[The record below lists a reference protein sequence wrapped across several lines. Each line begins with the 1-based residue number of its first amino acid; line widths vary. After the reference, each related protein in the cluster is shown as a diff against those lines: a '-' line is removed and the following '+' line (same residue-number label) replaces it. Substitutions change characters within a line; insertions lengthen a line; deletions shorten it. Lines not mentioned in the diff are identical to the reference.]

1 MLLETAAII
10 VRNFALRQ
18 PYARALIYNK
28 GKAVRL
34 SLSVPR
40 PWNVRAGQ
48 YINLWI
54 PGVSFRSFVT
64 LQSHPFTIASWT
76 NGRAMSLD
84 FLIEP
89 RAGFTKLLSQA
100 AERRERPY
108 IAFFSGPHGISVP
121 VSSFGSVVMVASGFG
136 IAAQLPYLKE
146 IIEGYNK
153 CEVRTRRIHLIWQLR
168 EQGTPSLRSLIGPWL
183 TSLGEESYA
192 EDLVDR
198 ALQDDTS
205 DNGYI
210 LRVSIYFENRPRDL
224 TPSTKGTHGRLTFYS
239 GTVNLDDIL
248 AANLRGQYIEY
259 HENGISHMTSR
270 ESGPLVVT
278 GKSHLAVTWNV
289 LTTSVSANEG
299 LRDRLREANP
309 TNPET
314 ILASNMWKLLKRT
327 LKQKAK
333 AEGLHALLFIN
344 KNQPEN
350 TSSSGAA
357 PSETSEGEAS
367 DATPSDIPDEEAS
380 DTAPSDIPDEEA
392 SDAATP
398 EEPPA
403 AATSEA
409 CDEEFAPGYSG
420 QR

>member
-1 MLLETAAII
+1 MKIFRRPSYELFLRIHQMVAALYAVSMWRHLGSKSSSRFQTSLLCIQIMLGIFLATMLLETAAII

-205 DNGYI
+205 DNGY
-210 LRVSIYFENRPRDL
+210 V
-224 TPSTKGTHGRLTFYS
+224 
-239 GTVNLDDIL
+239 
-248 AANLRGQYIEY
+248 Y
-259 HENGISHMTSR
+259 H
-270 ESGPLVVT
+270 P
-278 GKSHLAVTWNV
+278 
-289 LTTSVSANEG
+289 TT
-299 LRDRLREANP
+299 
-309 TNPET
+309 
-314 ILASNMWKLLKRT
+314 
-327 LKQKAK
+327 
-333 AEGLHALLFIN
+333 
-344 KNQPEN
+344 
-350 TSSSGAA
+350 
-357 PSETSEGEAS
+357 
-367 DATPSDIPDEEAS
+367 
-380 DTAPSDIPDEEA
+380 
-392 SDAATP
+392 
-398 EEPPA
+398 
-403 AATSEA
+403 
-409 CDEEFAPGYSG
+409 
-420 QR
+420 